1 MQPAPAPI
9 RAAESV
15 AIGLQALHL
24 LNRDGV
30 AITPV
35 SLEVWMLHASG
46 ALPHLS
52 DDIALL
58 SAHGGVFTETDIAGL
73 FDRHCAK
80 PDWHAETGQ
89 QSGPTANLREACACI
104 DQVRQ
109 IAEEFRSTVDWAMKA
124 MGPEADTATRQA
136 VTEVLGAVVSRMI
149 QEAARASISLTAL
162 RRRLEL
168 NR

>member
-1 MQPAPAPI
+1 MQSAPGPI
-9 RAAESV
+9 RASESV

-24 LNRDGV
+24 LNKDGV

-52 DDIALL
+52 DDIARL
-58 SAHGGVFTETDIAGL
+58 SARREDFTETDIARL

-80 PDWHAETGQ
+80 PAWAEAGQ
-89 QSGPTANLREACACI
+89 QAGPTANLREACDCI

-124 MGPEADTATRQA
+124 MGPEADSSTRQA
-136 VTEVLGAVVSRMI
+136 VTEVLAAVVSRMLS
-149 QEAARASISLTAL
+149 EAGRASISLTAL

-168 NR
+168 HR